1 MYALLQHQNIVPLTA
16 AVLNTVEPMAKTTV
30 RLEKEDCQ
38 LLERLAPKFGG
49 REATVREALHR
60 LAADHDRKEAFDA
73 FLKAWDEED
82 GPLSEEEI
90 AAVAKRC
97 GL

>member
-1 MYALLQHQNIVPLTA
+1 M
-16 AVLNTVEPMAKTTV
+16 
-30 RLEKEDCQ
+30 RLSKEDRQ
-38 LLERLAPKFGG
+38 VLERLALKFGG
-49 REATVREALHR
+49 REATIREALQR

-82 GPLSEEEI
+82 GPLSDEEI
-90 AAVAKRC
+90 SAVARRC

>member
-1 MYALLQHQNIVPLTA
+1 MDERAS
-16 AVLNTVEPMAKTTV
+16 NTVGYVAKATV
-30 RLEKEDCQ
+30 RLKKEDRQ

-49 REATVREALHR
+49 RQETLREALRR
-60 LAADHDRKEAFDA
+60 LAADLDRKEAFDA

-82 GPLSEEEI
+82 GPLSEDEI